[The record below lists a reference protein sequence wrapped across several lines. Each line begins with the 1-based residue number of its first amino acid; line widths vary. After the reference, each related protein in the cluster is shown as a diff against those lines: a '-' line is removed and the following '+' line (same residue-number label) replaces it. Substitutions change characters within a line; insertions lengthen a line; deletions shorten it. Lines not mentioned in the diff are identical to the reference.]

1 MTTLYGILGTIIM
14 GIILIPITRK
24 LEQWEK
30 EARKDGV
37 IK

>member
-1 MTTLYGILGTIIM
+1 MTTLFEILGVILTAC
-14 GIILIPITRK
+14 IILPIVRK